1 MAIPENFP
9 VVDLCLNIPGED
21 NSQWFEFIRPLLMDK
36 ESRDSFKMPAQYL
49 FKNIPNITGEEDF
62 IAYTESKNVRIF
74 GIGYAS
80 KSDQIAYFPY
90 KNGVSYFGLD
100 EINWYGKP
108 INPVVIDF
116 QKRKYDILLDL
127 SQSDIFPVHYIFA
140 ISSAKFKITN
150 DGIKAK
156 YADFVLQLENSE
168 KLSDYI
174 SQIKHYLEAIQIK

>member
-1 MAIPENFP
+1 MKLVGSIKEKAAIIALNKELKTLKRETSIQNFESA
-9 VVDLCLNIPGED
+9 VTAG
-21 NSQWFEFIRPLLMDK
+21 FIFDADDREK
-36 ESRDSFKMPAQYL
+36 YQQAK
-49 FKNIPNITGEEDF
+49 DF

-80 KSDQIAYFPY
+80 KRDQIAYFPY

-156 YADFVLQLENSE
+156 YAHFVLQLENSE